1 MEIASAFLPIGAKI
15 SIENKIENG
24 NCIGVFAHRAKISI
38 KNEIENG
45 NYIGVFA
52 RRGKNINKKRD

>member
-1 MEIASAFLPIGAKI
+1 MEIILAFLPV
-15 SIENKIENG
+15 E
-24 NCIGVFAHRAKISI
+24 AKISI

-52 RRGKNINKKRD
+52 HRGKHINRKQG